1 MLANKNPK
9 GKSRQADCMAIRSF
23 FDKIRDKYG
32 LETVV
37 LISNRLNLINKNMFV
52 VLSVEKILKI

>member
-1 MLANKNPK
+1 
-9 GKSRQADCMAIRSF
+9 MAIRSF

-37 LISNRLNLINKNMFV
+37 LIFNRLNLINKNMFV
-52 VLSVEKILKI
+52 V